1 LNLALTQLYAAGVS
15 LPWPTLLGWDGQ
27 RISAPRYPFDGAR
40 YWRESKP
47 PQPAP
52 INIVLSLGISVAC
65 NNAKKL
71 DLPRLQALKQCSTQ
85 LHAIYVDQMVRRC
98 VGDAI
103 DR

>member
-1 LNLALTQLYAAGVS
+1 G
-15 LPWPTLLGWDGQ
+15 GDGQ

-52 INIVLSLGISVAC
+52 IDIALSVGMSVAC

-85 LHAIYVDQMVRRC
+85 LHAIYVDQLVRRC
-98 VGDAI
+98 VGDTI
-103 DR
+103 DRGVDALTIMRQGRLLP